1 MIGGKIRDISF
12 EDILS
17 FANEN
22 GIRTPEAIIRKVA
35 AAVMTFRTLA
45 QKNGVREEW
54 IGRIENCLS
63 EHLSAWGFVTNQ
75 KTFSFTAPPGHS
87 IEDAHIEA
95 AYKGNY
101 HLHAMI
107 DGKAYK
113 YILRKG
119 TQDHNELTET
129 GLSNL
134 TEDKMKELV
143 CRYLPPKV

>member
-22 GIRTPEAIIRKVA
+22 GIRTPESIIRKVA
-35 AAVMTFRTLA
+35 SAVATFRTLA
-45 QKNGVREEW
+45 QKNGVKEEW
-54 IGRIENCLS
+54 IGRIESCLS
-63 EHLSAWGFVTNQ
+63 EHLSSWGFAASQ
-75 KTFSFTAPPGHS
+75 KTFSFTTPSGHT

-101 HLHAMI
+101 HLHAII

-113 YILRKG
+113 YILRMG
-119 TQDHNELTET
+119 THDHNELTEA
-129 GLSNL
+129 GLSNM
-134 TEDKMKELV
+134 TEDRIMELV
-143 CRYLPPKV
+143 SRYLLPKV